1 MSTDSLLARVY
12 RHLNRHHDEERPL
25 QGHMSML
32 RVALVWLAAN
42 LVVTTQLTGTLFVPG
57 VSWTTALGLIAAGT
71 VAGVIVLV
79 LVGNMGT
86 RTGLSTMT
94 LARASFGPR
103 GALLPVAANLV
114 VLMGWSWVQ
123 AMLAGLAL
131 AEVMP
136 AGTPLASPAL
146 CAILCQATVLLLAL
160 FGHESIERVE
170 PWLALLMCGLIG
182 YIAVVAFT
190 HFPLA
195 AYAGLPAQ
203 PSLGWDPV
211 LVFEVVLAT
220 AVSWTVLS
228 ADINRLA
235 ANQRAGMAG
244 SALGYFASTFLAMS
258 VGATAMAYLVLRDAD
273 PVSFDPGA
281 LIGAFGVPVALV
293 IVLSV
298 IATNTLVLYGMIATT
313 LGSTVGHRLHFLPVA
328 LVLGITS
335 IGGSTLFGLL
345 LRFTDFLAMIGTLFV
360 PLFAI
365 MLADYYLVHRAT
377 PGAEHWKPE
386 RGGGGALAGVG
397 PPAVAT
403 WGIAAALS
411 VYLGYGIDSPVG
423 ATLPTFLV
431 ALLLYLALERRY
443 RAH

>member
-1 MSTDSLLARVY
+1 
-12 RHLNRHHDEERPL
+12 
-25 QGHMSML
+25 MSMP

-57 VSWTTALGLIAAGT
+57 VSWTSALGLIAAGT
-71 VAGVIVLV
+71 LAGVIVLV

-86 RTGLSTMT
+86 RTGLSTLT

-103 GALLPVAANLV
+103 GALLPVTANLV

-131 AEVMP
+131 AAVMP
-136 AGTPLASPAL
+136 AGTPFASPAL
-146 CAILCQATVLLLAL
+146 CAILCQATVVLLAL

-170 PWLALLMCGLIG
+170 PWLALLMCGLIA
-182 YIAVVAFT
+182 YIAMVAFT
-190 HFPLA
+190 HFPLT
-195 AYAGLPAQ
+195 AYHGLPAQ
-203 PSLGWDPV
+203 PGLGWDRV

-235 ANQRAGMAG
+235 VNQRAGMVG

-258 VGATAMAYLVLRDAD
+258 VGATAMAYLVLRGAD
-273 PVSFDPGA
+273 PVAFAPEE

-293 IVLSV
+293 MVLSV

-313 LGSTVGHRLHFLPVA
+313 LGSSVGHRLHFLPVA
-328 LVLGITS
+328 LVLGGIS

-365 MLADYYLVHRAT
+365 MLADYYRVRRAA
-377 PGAEHWKPE
+377 PGAEHWEPQ
-386 RGGGGALAGVG
+386 RGGRGALSGIG
-397 PPAVAT
+397 LPAVVT

-411 VYLGYGIDSPVG
+411 VFLGYGIDSPVG

-431 ALLLYLALERRY
+431 ALFLYLALVRWY